1 MLCNICVSREGE
13 GDDHGVE
20 HSSNAYYPRTQKER
34 RYLGLDEMTDP
45 YFGHH
50 RDGHGLDDLL
60 DHVGITLN
68 QRGRGSSTMMDCDGN
83 LALAIRAT
91 PPVARM
97 SAGTRSSAMTAHA
110 PASSAIRA
118 FCEIAASENKSDQ

>member
-1 MLCNICVSREGE
+1 MLCNIYVLREG
-13 GDDHGVE
+13 GRDDHGVE
-20 HSSNAYYPRTQKER
+20 HSSDASYPRRKKEC
-34 RYLGLDEMTDP
+34 RYLSLDEMTDP
-45 YFGHH
+45 HFGHH
-50 RDGHGLDDLL
+50 RDGHGLHDLL

-68 QRGRGSSTMMDCDGN
+68 QKGRGSSTMMDRDGN

-91 PPVARM
+91 PPEARM

-118 FCEIAASENKSDQ
+118 FCKIKSDQ

>member
-1 MLCNICVSREGE
+1 MLCIIYVLRGGE
-13 GDDHGVE
+13 GYDHGVE
-20 HSSNAYYPRTQKER
+20 WHLLSEDTS
-34 RYLGLDEMTDP
+34 RYLGLNEMTDP
-45 YFGHH
+45 HFGHH

-60 DHVGITLN
+60 DHVGITLS
-68 QRGRGSSTMMDCDGN
+68 QRDMGSSTMMNYDGN

-91 PPVARM
+91 PPSERM

-118 FCEIAASENKSDQ
+118 FCEMAASE